1 MSFYTSKPII
11 LRSRGKPGRVKGSIS
26 LASLLEVVLL
36 LDDALQIQQH
46 KLDSQKKNSNSD
58 SPSPLY

>member
-11 LRSRGKPGRVKGSIS
+11 LRCGGKPGGVKGSIS

-46 KLDSQKKNSNSD
+46 KLDSQNQKEF
-58 SPSPLY
+58 